1 MFKIEVNQ
9 HCTVSETRR
18 ESTSL
23 SLPTFGDSWQSLAF
37 LGLGMDHST
46 LLLFLHSLSPN
57 MSESLHLC
65 ICLCL
70 LISNKNT
77 SHTGLGLSLL
87 Q

>member
-1 MFKIEVNQ
+1 MFKIEVNR

-23 SLPTFGDSWQSLAF
+23 SLPTFADSWQSLAF

-46 LLLFLHSLSPN
+46 LLFSHGLFPD

-65 ICLCL
+65 ICLCF

-77 SHTGLGLSLL
+77 SHTG
-87 Q
+87 

>member
-23 SLPTFGDSWQSLAF
+23 SLPTFGDSWQSFAF

-46 LLLFLHSLSPN
+46 LVVFAWSFP
-57 MSESLHLC
+57 
-65 ICLCL
+65 
-70 LISNKNT
+70 
-77 SHTGLGLSLL
+77 
-87 Q
+87 